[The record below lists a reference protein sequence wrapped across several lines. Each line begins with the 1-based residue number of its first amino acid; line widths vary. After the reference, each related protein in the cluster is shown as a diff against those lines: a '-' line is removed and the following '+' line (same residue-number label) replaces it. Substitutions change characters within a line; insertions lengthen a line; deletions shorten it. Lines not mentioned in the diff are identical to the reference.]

1 MSGDRHGAARPNQG
15 RQSGTA
21 VRPARPATAPSG
33 RCRQGWRI
41 ERLGLADRVCSAGRR
56 RGRGRR
62 WGRGCRLAARP
73 GPDPPSE
80 VSRSAVKASLR
91 DRKREA
97 GQPRGG
103 ARRPAYQQPPAR
115 VVAWSPGGERRDD
128 CSPPAPGA
136 SSIERNFSPD
146 RCRGAPSKRVTAAR
160 STPPTL
166 GCVRASPRVLVL
178 RPSDLYRLAAQFT
191 LCRRAALPALRGIPE
206 PRTTGARAAGAKPS
220 PEPARRSGTPRWRR
234 TPEGRTPHVAPTQ
247 ADGWNRTSGGSIAE

>member
-1 MSGDRHGAARPNQG
+1 MSGDRHGAARPSQG

-80 VSRSAVKASLR
+80 VSRSADKASLR

-146 RCRGAPSKRVTAAR
+146 RCRGAPLQASDSRTLDAADARMRACLASRAGPAAVR
-160 STPPTL
+160 SI
-166 GCVRASPRVLVL
+166 
-178 RPSDLYRLAAQFT
+178 PS
-191 LCRRAALPALRGIPE
+191 RRSVHSLPKSGA
-206 PRTTGARAAGAKPS
+206 ARAAGHS
-220 PEPARRSGTPRWRR
+220 
-234 TPEGRTPHVAPTQ
+234 
-247 ADGWNRTSGGSIAE
+247 